1 MPQKEMVFLN
11 GKSCAFTGH
20 RPHKLPW
27 KYDETDSR
35 CIMLKKILDHQIEI
49 LVNEGVT
56 SFFSGMAE
64 GVDQWAASS
73 VLAQRVKNPTLS
85 LHCIL
90 PWKGQEE
97 KWSQAARKH
106 YQEILRQADT
116 VTYMAQEFQKDC
128 LLNRNHCLVDLTA
141 ILLAVYKGECRV
153 GTEATIRYAKSVGRE
168 IIIIDP
174 LTLDVFHF

>member
-106 YQEILRQADT
+106 YQEILRQLLCFCMLLLRKDT
-116 VTYMAQEFQKDC
+116 ASGYC
-128 LLNRNHCLVDLTA
+128 DLYGA
-141 ILLAVYKGECRV
+141 GISKRLPV
-153 GTEATIRYAKSVGRE
+153 KS
-168 IIIIDP
+168 
-174 LTLDVFHF
+174 